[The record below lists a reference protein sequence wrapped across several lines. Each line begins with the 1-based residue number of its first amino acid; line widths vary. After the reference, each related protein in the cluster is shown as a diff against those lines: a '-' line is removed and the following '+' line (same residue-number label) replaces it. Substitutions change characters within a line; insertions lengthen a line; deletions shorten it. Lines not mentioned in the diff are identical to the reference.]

1 MSNNKKDIVAG
12 AVLTA
17 AAFEGFE
24 ALRIIVAKW
33 ADPEAMPEVK
43 AYLTENFEILRTNFT
58 K

>member
-1 MSNNKKDIVAG
+1 MSSNKKDIVAG

-33 ADPEAMPEVK
+33 ADPEAMPEIK
-43 AYLTENFEILRTNFT
+43 ARLSENSEILRTNFT

>member
-1 MSNNKKDIVAG
+1 MSSNNKDMVKG
-12 AVLTA
+12 AIITA
-17 AAFEGFE
+17 VAFEGFE